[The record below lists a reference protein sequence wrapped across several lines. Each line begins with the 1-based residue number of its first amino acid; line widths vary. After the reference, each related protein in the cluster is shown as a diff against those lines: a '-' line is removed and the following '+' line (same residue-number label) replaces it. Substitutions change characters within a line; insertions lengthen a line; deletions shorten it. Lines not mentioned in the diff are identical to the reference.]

1 MSKRRATIRPD
12 LVGQHYLDTGFNKVY
27 ELLGCGAEP
36 HAIMMSADGLDK
48 LEKPISAFKNFVL
61 LVPQKPR
68 AKPIK
73 EKPARKPRSDK
84 NKPHR
89 KSQPKESVSDNL
101 TIHSPTGIG
110 ADTEYIVTI
119 AGSRV
124 ASPETAGLRV
134 AIIKALAEF
143 GGEIPDCLND
153 DERKIIQGILGAEV
167 SDPRD

>member
-27 ELLGCGAEP
+27 ELLGCEAEP

-48 LEKPISAFKNFVL
+48 LEKPISEFKDFVL

-101 TIHSPTGIG
+101 TIHTPTGIG
-110 ADTEYIVTI
+110 DDTEYIVDI
-119 AGSRV
+119 ADSMV
-124 ASPETAGLRV
+124 TCPETAGIKF
-134 AIIKALAEF
+134 AIMKALEKF
-143 GGEIPDCLND
+143 GGEIPDCL
-153 DERKIIQGILGAEV
+153 DESE
-167 SDPRD
+167 

>member
-89 KSQPKESVSDNL
+89 KSQP
-101 TIHSPTGIG
+101 
-110 ADTEYIVTI
+110 EYIVTI